1 VLRRLNEGL
10 RQRIEIQATHIAK
23 LTEERDTLKAHS
35 ETLLRKWGKMKEED
49 IGVQTPMSTPTPA
62 RSSSSQYSPVIVKLG
77 EPSDALQRTESPS
90 LSRISKTSYTKGT
103 NPEGKGVRD
112 TLAVRISWKLP
123 KAAAVDVELQ
133 QELGE
138 NLSQS
143 SSVRE
148 HTRDSTSHKLIPTG
162 PSNKASSKT
171 NTTVRPILR
180 SRYEAPYDA
189 DCETENDI
197 ATHVGTPDPRTSRRT
212 ANELRSP
219 LDWKP
224 DDVESGTYGGIHD
237 RGQGQGPS
245 TEDLD
250 APSRWRMDLWNA
262 PFAAKSTGGRV
273 TEKLKEM

>member
-1 VLRRLNEGL
+1 MLRRLNEGL

-23 LTEERDTLKAHS
+23 LTEERDTLKADS
-35 ETLLRKWGKMKEED
+35 KNLLRKWGKMKQED
-49 IGVQTPMSTPTPA
+49 IGVQTPRSTPMPA
-62 RSSSSQYSPVIVKLG
+62 RSSSREYSPVRVKLS

-90 LSRISKTSYTKGT
+90 LSRISKKSYAKGT

-112 TLAVRISWKLP
+112 ALAVRISWKLP
-123 KAAAVDVELQ
+123 EAAAVDVELQ
-133 QELGE
+133 KELGD
-138 NLSQS
+138 NLSQP

-162 PSNKASSKT
+162 PSNKSSSKT

-189 DCETENDI
+189 DCETENHI
-197 ATHVGTPDPRTSRRT
+197 ATQVGAPVSRTSRRI

-224 DDVESGTYGGIHD
+224 DDVGSGTYGGIHD
-237 RGQGQGPS
+237 
-245 TEDLD
+245 
-250 APSRWRMDLWNA
+250 
-262 PFAAKSTGGRV
+262 
-273 TEKLKEM
+273 

>member
-1 VLRRLNEGL
+1 VE
-10 RQRIEIQATHIAK
+10 
-23 LTEERDTLKAHS
+23 
-35 ETLLRKWGKMKEED
+35 
-49 IGVQTPMSTPTPA
+49 
-62 RSSSSQYSPVIVKLG
+62 
-77 EPSDALQRTESPS
+77 
-90 LSRISKTSYTKGT
+90 
-103 NPEGKGVRD
+103 NPDVKGVRD
-112 TLAVRISWKLP
+112 ALAVRISCKLP
-123 KAAAVDVELQ
+123 EAASGDVELQ
-133 QELGE
+133 EGLGN

-143 SSVRE
+143 SSDGE

-180 SRYEAPYDA
+180 SRYEAPYHA
-189 DCETENDI
+189 DCETKSDI
-197 ATHVGTPDPRTSRRT
+197 ATHVGAPVSRTSRRI

-224 DDVESGTYGGIHD
+224 DDVESGIYGGIHD
-237 RGQGQGPS
+237 RGQGQELVM
-245 TEDLD
+245 EDLD